1 MQERFDPLFP
11 EAGGMAHLA
20 DIRGK
25 WASGLPDRMQRAP
38 RTFFHPDEIGHIRKA
53 LAGLGDD
60 GVAKAT
66 LMSYLAFAQMKSD
79 VAGF

>member
-1 MQERFDPLFP
+1 MAERFDPLFP
-11 EAGGMAHLA
+11 EAGGMKHLA
-20 DIRGK
+20 EVRGK
-25 WASGLPDRMQRAP
+25 WASGLADKTQRAP
-38 RTFFHPDEIGHIRKA
+38 RTFFHPDEIPHIRKA

-60 GVAKAT
+60 EVAKAT